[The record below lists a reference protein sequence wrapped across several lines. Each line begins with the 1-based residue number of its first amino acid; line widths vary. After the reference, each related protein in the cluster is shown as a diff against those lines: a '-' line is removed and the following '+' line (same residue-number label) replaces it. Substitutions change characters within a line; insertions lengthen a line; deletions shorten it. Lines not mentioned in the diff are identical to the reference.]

1 MNKAKLRTNKNKAFY
16 RLGLWFLLLI
26 TVVLLGTAGF
36 KAVKQS
42 VWNGK
47 DRLSLITLSGDRI
60 ELINLLP
67 PQKKQLVWEVPS
79 DLVVEV
85 PSGYGPYQL
94 KKVFTLGE
102 LDKKGGELLLKTTSN
117 LFGLKVSAYRVEG
130 KTNLSWWDSLR
141 INWLNRT
148 KAYQTSRLDLSGQMG
163 RIDQIVNE
171 SLFDQV
177 IAREAVPVAVLN
189 ATGVAGE
196 ANQVA
201 RLITNLG
208 GQVVTIGNS
217 EAGQDE
223 SEIWIVS
230 DDLKSSVTLAF
241 LESITGTKNVK
252 VEPKA
257 IQYRAD
263 IVVIVGKRYAV
274 LPSK

>member
-47 DRLSLITLSGDRI
+47 DRLSLIALSGDRI
-60 ELINLLP
+60 ELINLIP
-67 PQKKQLVWEVPS
+67 SQKKQLIWEVPS

-141 INWLNRT
+141 INWFNRT
-148 KAYQTSRLDLSGQMG
+148 KAFQTSRLDLSGQMG

-217 EAGQDE
+217 EEDKEE

-230 DDLKSSVTLAF
+230 DDLKSSATLAF
-241 LESITGTKNVK
+241 LESILGSVSVK
-252 VEPKA
+252 IEPKV
-257 IQYRAD
+257 IEYRAD
-263 IVVIVGKRYAV
+263 IVVIVGKW
-274 LPSK
+274 

>member
-26 TVVLLGTAGF
+26 TIVLAGTAGF

-47 DRLSLITLSGDRI
+47 DRLSLIALSGDRI
-60 ELINLLP
+60 ELINLIP
-67 PQKKQLVWEVPS
+67 SQKKQLIWEVPS

>member
-1 MNKAKLRTNKNKAFY
+1 MNKAKLRTNKNRAFY

-26 TVVLLGTAGF
+26 TIVLAGTAGV

>member
-47 DRLSLITLSGDRI
+47 DRLSLIALSGDRI
-60 ELINLLP
+60 ELINLIP
-67 PQKKQLVWEVPS
+67 SQKKQLIWEVPS

-141 INWLNRT
+141 INWFNRT
-148 KAYQTSRLDLSGQMG
+148 KAFQTSRLDLSGQMG